1 MIKQILESISDALIA
16 VIQGSL
22 LVAGAAGAAT
32 LAYFVVMSCYR
43 LIGSLRAHLFF
54 PWP

>member
-1 MIKQILESISDALIA
+1 MIKRLFESISDALIA

-22 LVAGAAGAAT
+22 LVAGAAIAVS
-32 LAYFVVMSCYR
+32 LAYIVAMSCYR